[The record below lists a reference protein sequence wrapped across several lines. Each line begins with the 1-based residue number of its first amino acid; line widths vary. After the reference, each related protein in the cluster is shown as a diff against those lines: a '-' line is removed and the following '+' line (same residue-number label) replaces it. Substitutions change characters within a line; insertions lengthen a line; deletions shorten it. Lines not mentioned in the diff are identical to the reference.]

1 MPADRHFQVATYAVA
16 VTTIVVLR
24 GDQTG
29 QELLDQALRVIHPDV
44 IDVALE
50 LQTFD
55 LSLERRRETPTW
67 AVPTPCSVSESAD
80 A

>member
-1 MPADRHFQVATYAVA
+1 MATYALA

-29 QELLDQALRVIHPDV
+29 QELLDEALRVIHPDV
-44 IDVALE
+44 IDVELE

-55 LSLERRRETPTW
+55 LSLERRREPQYGHGAGRPSWTG
-67 AVPTPCSVSESAD
+67 
-80 A
+80 